1 MKRFLGAC
9 LIAVVCLA
17 PAVASASVASDCT
30 GLAAAEAEAA
40 LKKGMAAEAAGQIDR
55 AAGFYGHT
63 LYWCSRDGL
72 GAEAAKRIKP
82 IAKKRGAEEEK
93 RGNLGDG
100 TSAWFGYS
108 PEEGDSSDQRLG
120 AFEWFMAGDFYPDA
134 DRVGMKIARV
144 RLEELETVDLAF
156 KVERVDKGAV
166 QEELYRV
173 APVKGREVLG
183 EEAKVFSVDWRR
195 HLTEDGPIQK
205 SLDLLDRARRWFR
218 LAKDSEQ
225 NKLFLLL
232 SQRGESRGDLLRE
245 KYNDSPNLLA
255 SAIRYY
261 SFCRDDL
268 VKDRIAAVRT
278 KAGERGDE
286 AMKAAKY
293 EEALKY
299 YSIAGDAAK
308 EAEASAIVKKQDEA
322 RRNEL
327 KEASKNADEEMKRLK
342 AEMKSRAI
350 DPAER
355 EAMRKQARETKA
367 MIMKNQK
374 NQDQRSQFKKEQD
387 DLEKELGM

>member
-1 MKRFLGAC
+1 MKRFLGSCAIAIFC
-9 LIAVVCLA
+9 LT
-17 PAVASASVASDCT
+17 PASASASVARVCM
-30 GLAAAEAEAA
+30 GGYAEAEES

-55 AAGFYGHT
+55 AAEFYNGI
-63 LYWCSRDGL
+63 LYKCWDSEPGR
-72 GAEAAKRIKP
+72 EAAKRIKP

-93 RGNLGDG
+93 RGNLDG
-100 TSAWFGYS
+100 ETSSIAFDANKAGALDWFDAGHL
-108 PEEGDSSDQRLG
+108 DS
-120 AFEWFMAGDFYPDA
+120 DA
-134 DRVGMKIARV
+134 DRVRMKIARA
-144 RLEELETVDLAF
+144 RLNDLETVDLAF
-156 KVERVDKGAV
+156 RMDRVNKDEL
-166 QEELYRV
+166 QEDLYRV

-183 EEAKVFSVDWRR
+183 EEAEVFSMDWRR

-205 SLDLLDRARRWFR
+205 SHDLLDRARRWFR
-218 LAKDSEQ
+218 LARAAEQ
-225 NKLFLLL
+225 DKLFLLL

-255 SAIRYY
+255 AAIRYY

-268 VKDRIAAVRT
+268 VKDRSAAVRT

-286 AMKAAKY
+286 AMNAAKY
-293 EEALKY
+293 ETALKY

-308 EAEASAIVKKQDEA
+308 EAEASAIVKKEDEA

-327 KEASKNADEEMKRLK
+327 KEASKKAEEEAKRLK
-342 AEMKSRAI
+342 AEMKSRAM

-367 MIMKNQK
+367 MMMKNQK
-374 NQDQRSQFKKEQD
+374 NQDQRSQFKKEQG